1 MGEQS
6 NPHQPRDN
14 TQEKLIHAGI
24 QLFGELGYKATT
36 TRMIADAAEA
46 NIGSIAYY
54 FDNKHGLY
62 LAAARYI
69 AGQLRQRLRLDEAIM
84 ANDAGGE
91 PDRQTAMAA
100 LQDMTRHMV
109 KVFTE
114 DDECRQWLLFVMR
127 EQVNPTE
134 AFDILHAQAFGTVQA
149 ILSTLIAILTGRSRD
164 DRRVIVETHTLVGQI
179 VFFLICREPLLRR
192 LGIEALDDT
201 VIAIIEDVIASH
213 LRVYEAD

>member
-1 MGEQS
+1 MGDQ
-6 NPHQPRDN
+6 PYRRQPRDN
-14 TQEKLIHAGI
+14 TQEKLIQAGI
-24 QLFGELGYKATT
+24 RLFGELGYKATT

-69 AGQLRQRLRLDEAIM
+69 AGQLRQRLRLDEATM
-84 ANDAGGE
+84 ANDAEGK

-100 LQDMTRHMV
+100 LQDMTRRMV
-109 KVFTE
+109 KVFTA
-114 DDECRQWLLFVMR
+114 DDECRQWLLFVIR
-127 EQVNPTE
+127 EQATPTE
-134 AFDILHAQAFGTVQA
+134 AFDILHTQAFGTVQA
-149 ILSTLIAILTGRSRD
+149 TLSTLIAILTERSRD
-164 DRRVIVETHTLVGQI
+164 DQRVIVETHTLIGQI

-201 VIAIIEDVIASH
+201 ITATIEDVIASH